1 MAGET
6 RDQSIVMFALQDC
19 VEVYRSLLSE
29 SVPAV
34 LELADLVLKIFR
46 QGGKVYLLGNGG
58 SAAQAQHVATEF
70 VVRFKNER
78 PGLPAIALNAD
89 TSVITAAAND
99 YDFSQVFSRQVEA
112 LVTPADL
119 LVAFSTSGSS
129 PNVLEAVRAG
139 REKGATTVGCT
150 GNTDGQLYGLADV
163 VFRVPSDDVQ
173 RIQEAHL
180 LIWHLICELVDNAI
194 VEDQADVK

>member
-1 MAGET
+1 MVGET
-6 RDQSIVMFALQDC
+6 GNQSTVVFALRDC
-19 VEVYRSLLSE
+19 VDIYQRLLAE

-34 LELADLVLKIFR
+34 LDMADLVLKIFR
-46 QGGKVYLLGNGG
+46 QGGKLYLLGNGG

-112 LVTPADL
+112 LVTPVDL
-119 LVAFSTSGSS
+119 VVAFSTSASS

-139 REKGATTVGCT
+139 RRKGAITVGCI
-150 GNTDGQLYGLADV
+150 GNTAGQLSDLVDV
-163 VFRVPSDDVQ
+163 VLRVPSGDVQ

-180 LIWHLICELVDNAI
+180 LIWHLICELVDNS
-194 VEDQADVK
+194 VVDDK

>member
-1 MAGET
+1 MDGET

-19 VEVYRSLLSE
+19 VEVCQRLLSE

-34 LELADLVLKIFR
+34 LELADLVLKVFR

-112 LVTPADL
+112 LVTPDDL

-129 PNVLEAVRAG
+129 PNVLEAVQAG

-150 GNTDGQLYGLADV
+150 GNTDGQLCGLADV
-163 VFRVPSDDVQ
+163 VFRVPSGDVQ

-194 VEDQADVK
+194 AEDKADVK